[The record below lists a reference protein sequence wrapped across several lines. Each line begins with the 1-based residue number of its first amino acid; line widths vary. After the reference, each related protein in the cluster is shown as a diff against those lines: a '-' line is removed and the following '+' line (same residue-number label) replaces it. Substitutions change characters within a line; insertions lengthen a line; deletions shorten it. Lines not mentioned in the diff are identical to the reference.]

1 MFALKYESAVQL
13 VNVLRPLITPNNAIA
28 AVPTGNA
35 LVITDYAENLK
46 RIERSSRRSTSRRRA
61 RRSWCRFAMRSALDM
76 VQIMGRL
83 LVDTPGAAGA
93 GPDIAAAGHPGRA
106 IRARTAC

>member
-1 MFALKYESAVQL
+1 MQL

-46 RIERSSRRSTSRRRA
+46 RIDKIIASLDVPPAGEPIIVPIRYA
-61 RRSWCRFAMRSALDM
+61 SALDL
-76 VQIMGRL
+76 VQVVEPPAHRCTRSGGR
-83 LVDTPGAAGA
+83 GAAMRNSG
-93 GPDIAAAGHPGRA
+93 
-106 IRARTAC
+106 